1 MTEINNIYIVN
12 LHIMWRWKEM
22 RLDKNILVIIGIVPI
37 ILGLIIMYNFWIAI
51 EQLYQPGMTT
61 YLIFDQMAVIGA
73 AVFLGGSAYWCILV
87 YYIYLMQEN
96 EVFIQDNFTQLAG
109 SGTAHLQ
116 NAKKLIA
123 KVLDDIKVT
132 ERIKPQQ

>member
-1 MTEINNIYIVN
+1 
-12 LHIMWRWKEM
+12 M
-22 RLDKNILVIIGIVPI
+22 RLSKNNLLIIGIVPI
-37 ILGLIIMYNFWIAI
+37 ILALIIMYNFWIAI
-51 EQLYQPGMTT
+51 EKLYPLGLTT
-61 YLIFDQMAVIGA
+61 FMIFDQIVVIGA
-73 AVFLGGSAYWCILV
+73 AAFLGASVYWCILV

-116 NAKKLIA
+116 NAKTLIA
-123 KVLDDIKVT
+123 KVLDDIKIT

>member
-1 MTEINNIYIVN
+1 
-12 LHIMWRWKEM
+12 M
-22 RLDKNILVIIGIVPI
+22 RLSKNNLVIIGIVPI
-37 ILGLIIMYNFWIAI
+37 IIGLIIMYNFWIAI
-51 EQLYQPGMTT
+51 EKLYPLGMTT
-61 YLIFDQMAVIGA
+61 YMVFNQMVVIGA
-73 AVFLGGSAYWCILV
+73 AVFLGGSVYWGILV

-116 NAKKLIA
+116 NAKALIA
-123 KVLDDIKVT
+123 KVLADIKVT

>member
-1 MTEINNIYIVN
+1 
-12 LHIMWRWKEM
+12 M
-22 RLDKNILVIIGIVPI
+22 RLSKNNLVIIGIVPI

-51 EQLYQPGMTT
+51 EQLYPLGMTT
-61 YLIFDQMAVIGA
+61 YLIFDQIVVIGA
-73 AVFLGGSAYWCILV
+73 AVFLGTSVYWCILV

>member
-1 MTEINNIYIVN
+1 
-12 LHIMWRWKEM
+12 M
-22 RLDKNILVIIGIVPI
+22 RLSKNSLVIIGIVPI

-51 EQLYQPGMTT
+51 EKLYPLGMTT
-61 YLIFDQMAVIGA
+61 YLIFDQIVVIGA
-73 AVFLGGSAYWCILV
+73 AVFLGTSVYWCILV

>member
-1 MTEINNIYIVN
+1 
-12 LHIMWRWKEM
+12 M
-22 RLDKNILVIIGIVPI
+22 RLSKNNLVIIGIAPI
-37 ILGLIIMYNFWIAI
+37 IIGLIIMYNFWIAI
-51 EQLYQPGMTT
+51 EKLYPLGMTT
-61 YLIFDQMAVIGA
+61 YLVFDQMVIIGA
-73 AVFLGGSAYWCILV
+73 AVFLGGSVYWGILV

-116 NAKKLIA
+116 NAKGLIA